1 MGAKNNAKRKGRKGG
16 KGGGRAR
23 AGGGISN
30 DFRGADF
37 QHSQVQGSG
46 TMQTFVQQYAPVP
59 TAMDSLPPRR
69 ADFTGRDDDIA
80 FLLGVLDPERTNG
93 LPAHAV
99 LSGWGGVGKTTLVH
113 AAGHAAF
120 DRGWFTGVLM
130 VNLHGYDPHPSQAED
145 ALEALLRSLGVRPE
159 HVPPPGA
166 EREAL
171 YRSQLAARERA
182 GERLLVIADNASKAD
197 QVRPLVPPGHH
208 GLLTTSRRSLPGLG
222 RMRTVHLLQP
232 EDAVALL
239 RTALR
244 HNNPDDRRVDEEPE
258 AAQQVAVACGCL
270 PLAIQIT
277 AGLLANDPDQ
287 PLAERAERLT
297 SAGRLEGIDDGEHSL
312 RATFDQ
318 SFESLPLQQ
327 AELFRLLSLNPG
339 PDISTAAA
347 ALLTEQSEVVTEKLL
362 GHLAAAHLVERG
374 PVRGRW
380 QLHDLLREYAHE
392 QATAQ
397 CERSRP
403 SRRRYDQARTR
414 LTGYYVRTVK
424 AADTHLETGRAAVAP
439 LFTGREQALAWL
451 DTERENLIAIAHSEG
466 TTETAISLGFSLGRY
481 LKSCRRLQDLITIRS
496 LALDAC
502 IAQGDALNEGGAWN
516 NLGTAL
522 CEVRRFDEAIEAHRK
537 ALTSH
542 QQHTDT
548 HGEASAWNNL
558 GTVLCEVRRF
568 DEAIEAHRKAI
579 TFYQQHTDTHRE
591 ASAWNNLGTALR
603 EVRRFDEAIEAHQKA
618 LAFYQQHN
626 DTRQKADVL
635 DNLGIVLCAVRRFDE
650 AIEAHR
656 KALALYRQHN
666 DTYNEAGTWSNLG
679 LALCAV
685 RRFDEAIEA
694 HRKALTLYQQHTDT
708 HSEATAWNNLGT
720 ALREVRRFDE
730 AIDAGERAAAMLA
743 EEGDWFRTGKAW
755 EELAA
760 TLEAADVDSART
772 KEAWERSAA
781 AYSRAG
787 AAEEAE
793 SSRGHV
799 NGSPSQQSTRSTEE
813 GSAASSMTK

>member
-1 MGAKNNAKRKGRKGG
+1 MGAKSNAKRKGKKGG

-23 AGGGISN
+23 SGGGVSN

-59 TAMDSLPPRR
+59 TATDSLPRLR

-80 FLLGVLDPERTNG
+80 FLLGVLDPGRTDG

-120 DRGWFTGVLM
+120 DRGWFTGVLL

-159 HVPPPGA
+159 HVPAPGA
-166 EREAL
+166 GRREAL

-182 GERLLVIADNASKAD
+182 GERLLVIADNASRVD
-197 QVRPLVPPGHH
+197 QVRPLLPPGHH

-232 EDAVALL
+232 EEAVALL
-239 RTALR
+239 RAALW

-258 AAQQVAVACGCL
+258 AAQQVVVACGCL
-270 PLAIQIT
+270 PLALQIT

-318 SFESLPLQQ
+318 SFENLLPQQ

-347 ALLTEQSEVVTEKLL
+347 ALLAEQSEAAVEKLL

-374 PVRGRW
+374 SARGRW

-403 SRRRYDQARTR
+403 SRRRYDQARAR
-414 LTGYYVRTVK
+414 LTDYYARTAE
-424 AADTHLETGRAAVAP
+424 AANTHLEVGRAAVAP

-451 DTERENLIAIAHSEG
+451 DAERENLIATAHSEG
-466 TTETAISLGFSLGRY
+466 TGVTATRLGFSLGLY
-481 LKSCRRLQDLITIRS
+481 LESRRRLQDLVTVRS
-496 LALDAC
+496 LALDSCTAR
-502 IAQGDALNEGGAWN
+502 GDIRNEAAAWN
-516 NLGTAL
+516 NLGTALSGVRRFDEAIDAHRKALALFQQHVGPHSEAGAWSNLGLAL
-522 CEVRRFDEAIEAHRK
+522 CEVRRFDEAIDAHRK
-537 ALTSH
+537 ALALF
-542 QQHTDT
+542 QQHVGP
-548 HGEASAWNNL
+548 HSEAGAWGNL
-558 GTVLCEVRRF
+558 GLALCEVRRF
-568 DEAIEAHRKAI
+568 DEAIDAHRKAL
-579 TFYQQHTDTHRE
+579 TFYQQHTDSH
-591 ASAWNNLGTALR
+591 G
-603 EVRRFDEAIEAHQKA
+603 
-618 LAFYQQHN
+618 
-626 DTRQKADVL
+626 
-635 DNLGIVLCAVRRFDE
+635 
-650 AIEAHR
+650 
-656 KALALYRQHN
+656 
-666 DTYNEAGTWSNLG
+666 
-679 LALCAV
+679 
-685 RRFDEAIEA
+685 
-694 HRKALTLYQQHTDT
+694 
-708 HSEATAWNNLGT
+708 EATAWNNLGT

-730 AIDAGERAAAMLA
+730 AIDAGERAAAMLT
-743 EEGDWFRTGKAW
+743 EESDWFRTGEAW
-755 EELAA
+755 EELAT
-760 TLEAADVDSART
+760 TLEAADAEPGRA
-772 KEAWERSAA
+772 KKAWERSAA
-781 AYSRAG
+781 AYTRAG
-787 AAEEAE
+787 ATEEAE
-793 SSRGHV
+793 ASRGHV
-799 NGSPSQQSTRSTEE
+799 DGPPPQRSAEK
-813 GSAASSMTK
+813 GPDASS

>member
-113 AAGHAAF
+113 AVGHAAF

-171 YRSQLAARERA
+171 YLSQLAARERA
-182 GERLLVIADNASKAD
+182 GERLLVIADNASRAD
-197 QVRPLVPPGHH
+197 QVRPLMPPGHH

-318 SFESLPLQQ
+318 SFENLLPQQ

-347 ALLTEQSEVVTEKLL
+347 ALLAEQSEAAAEKLL
-362 GHLAAAHLVERG
+362 GQLAAAHLVERG
-374 PVRGRW
+374 SVRGRW
-380 QLHDLLREYAHE
+380 QMHDLLREYAQD

-403 SRRRYDQARTR
+403 SRRRYDQARAR
-414 LTGYYVRTVK
+414 LTGYYVRTAE
-424 AADTHLETGRAAVAP
+424 AADTHFEAGRAAVAP
-439 LFTGREQALAWL
+439 LFADREQALAWL
-451 DTERENLIAIAHSEG
+451 DAERENLIATAHSEG
-466 TTETAISLGFSLGRY
+466 SAETAIRLGFSLVRY
-481 LKSCRRLQDLITIRS
+481 LDSRRRLQDLVMICS
-496 LALDAC
+496 LVLDAC
-502 IAQGDALNEGGAWN
+502 
-516 NLGTAL
+516 TAL
-522 CEVRRFDEAIEAHRK
+522 G
-537 ALTSH
+537 
-542 QQHTDT
+542 DT
-548 HGEASAWNNL
+548 HGEAAAWDNL
-558 GTVLCEVRRF
+558 GF
-568 DEAIEAHRKAI
+568 
-579 TFYQQHTDTHRE
+579 
-591 ASAWNNLGTALR
+591 ALR
-603 EVRRFDEAIEAHQKA
+603 EVRRFDEAVEAHRKA
-618 LAFYQQHN
+618 LAFYQQHTGIRREAGTWN
-626 DTRQKADVL
+626 NFGLALQK
-635 DNLGIVLCAVRRFDE
+635 VRRFDE

-656 KALALYRQHN
+656 KALALYQQHT
-666 DTYNEAGTWSNLG
+666 DTHREARAWNNFGLALSEVRRFDEAIDAHQKALAFYQQHTDTHGEADARGNLG
-679 LALCAV
+679 LVLSEV

-694 HRKALTLYQQHTDT
+694 HRTVLAFYQQHAKT
-708 HSEATAWNNLGT
+708 HHEARAWNNLGT

-743 EEGDWFRTGKAW
+743 EEDDWFLTGKAW

-760 TLEAADVDSART
+760 TLEAAGADPARV

-781 AYSRAG
+781 AYTQAG

-799 NGSPSQQSTRSTEE
+799 NGSPSH
-813 GSAASSMTK
+813 SMTK